1 MTYAHGERR
10 CEELPDI
17 RVLAESFVRSLE
29 AENKAP
35 NTVRIYRGCIERLA
49 EFLDAKG
56 MPTDVTA
63 ITREHVDPLR
73 FAALVDL

>member
-1 MTYAHGERR
+1 MASVDAREFS
-10 CEELPDI
+10 DI